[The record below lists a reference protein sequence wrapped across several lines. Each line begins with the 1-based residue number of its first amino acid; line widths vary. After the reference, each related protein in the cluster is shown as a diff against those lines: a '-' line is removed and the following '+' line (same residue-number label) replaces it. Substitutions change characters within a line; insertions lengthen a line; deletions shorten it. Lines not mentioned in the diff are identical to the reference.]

1 MHSSA
6 LDEKA
11 LTLRVATRRSALA
24 LAQAEWVV
32 ARLSAQAAV
41 RCELVPI
48 STKGDALQDHSL
60 ASIGGDGVFVKE
72 LMAALRDGR
81 ADIAVHSLKDLPTE
95 IPADVD
101 AGIVPLREDPRD
113 ALISRDN
120 RYPSLEAL
128 PPRARVGTS
137 SLRRAAQ
144 LRCARPDLMIAEMRG
159 NVDSRV
165 RRVLDAEY
173 DAAVLAVAGLRRIGL
188 LDLVGGGTALGCD
201 TMVPAA
207 GQGALYVQCRADDGP
222 THALLLALQDPA
234 SRLATALERHF
245 LQRCGGGCVVP
256 LGVHVECTADGAREF
271 WACIASSDGAHALR
285 RHWKRGSGD
294 AAEAFAQVEASAAE
308 MLAAGGRR
316 IIESEK
322 S

>member
-11 LTLRVATRRSALA
+11 LTLRVATRSSALA
-24 LAQAEWVV
+24 LAQAQWVV
-32 ARLSAQAAV
+32 ARLREHGGV
-41 RCELVPI
+41 ECELVPI
-48 STKGDALQDHSL
+48 STKGDALQDRSL

-101 AGIVPLREDPRD
+101 AGVVPLREDARD

-120 RYPSLEAL
+120 GYPSFEAL
-128 PPRARVGTS
+128 PARARVGTS

-144 LRCARPDLMIAEMRG
+144 LRCARPDLVIAELRG

-165 RRVLDAEY
+165 RRVLGGEY
-173 DAAVLAVAGLRRIGL
+173 DAAVLALAGLRRIGL
-188 LDLVGGGTALGCD
+188 LELVGGGSALGCD

-222 THALLLALQDPA
+222 THALLLALQDPT

-245 LQRCGGGCVVP
+245 LQRCGGGCVLP
-256 LGVHVECTADGAREF
+256 LGVHVACLPDGTREF
-271 WACIASSDGAHALR
+271 WACIASSDGTQSLR
-285 RHWKRGSGD
+285 RHWKRTGD
-294 AAEAFAQVEASAAE
+294 AAEAFAQVEATAAE
-308 MLAAGGRR
+308 MLAAGGRQ

-322 S
+322 P